1 MDYQLVPYQ
10 SSLPVGEEHSGM
22 PPQIHAIAYCPTP
35 MSFDFYNQRRSL
47 LAVSTRLGIQIW
59 EAVFESSSLGWTKK
73 FEAYCPGVKHMEWMP
88 NKLGLAYGDERGLI
102 TLLQYNKEQ
111 GCFKSKIIHDKPSRG
126 ETTSISWSGNSSYL
140 ASSFHPRAT
149 EDETSNSMIIIH
161 KRASASR
168 TNEVQSIEMEGRPN
182 LIAKFHPVHNCL
194 FIAKRRWGL
203 DIKIFSNTITGFE
216 KESDKWVQVAS
227 LVDNIISFYKY
238 DHYSG
243 SEWTPT
249 AKQRVSFQYKVN
261 TGNRFK
267 KILSMGCY
275 IDSTIAIGYTDGSI
289 EIFTKKRGKYV
300 SALNKYWEHHWSKA
314 KCWASTIPCLSWQYN
329 TEKTPKVLAVGGEHG
344 FVLFYDFIEAG
355 PYTEIPNRD
364 YEWETNYYKCPSEPD
379 EEVEEEEEE
388 EPTHDVTQEFN
399 SQEEVEPVKETKFA
413 ICQQIF
419 CSRTVNMEDIKAIGF
434 KMEYTLIN
442 YKVTFENLAYV
453 EAKKRLVN
461 GKYPEKILEWNY
473 NSEHMIR
480 GLIIDKKKGN
490 IIKVDHYNNVKMSY
504 HGMNEMPYEESK
516 NVYGSTFMFE
526 EPEFAAMDTT
536 FSCCE
541 GYLFAQLVDLMD
553 TNPQEVPAPTYM
565 TLYKHLR
572 EAFDQGYKDGTLKQS
587 VANDLARYIDKD
599 PSLLPMLQNIK
610 NKGIS
615 TFLITDSLWDYTDIV
630 MDYALHQDKVNKHS
644 WLQYFDI
651 VFTGSR
657 SFFSEESHVELFDVE
672 IETGKIS
679 NPKEY
684 QLGRSKTNQAPKEI
698 QKVYQIDCNLMPL
711 MPCTVNVHMTQTPH
725 NSPTHTH
732 SYRVTPPRAVYMHA
746 KPPPVKSKD
755 EKCLVWIV
763 EGWNDR
769 FRLGGDVG
777 HLQRLLPNTNDPK
790 QVLYVTHHITKE
802 MLNNKAQ
809 GWKTMQ
815 IIPELEKELQI
826 IREQGSIRQ
835 TFSPT
840 EWFSI
845 CLHATMIKGDSDV
858 TSEKKGMDSERETAE
873 KRLASKFNDKWG
885 PVMKAGNKNSRFAR
899 EVERSAWL
907 YTSRASNLA
916 AERCYEQ
923 SDQLMAHDS
932 DLLSFHLGKD

>member
-1 MDYQLVPYQ
+1 
-10 SSLPVGEEHSGM
+10 
-22 PPQIHAIAYCPTP
+22 
-35 MSFDFYNQRRSL
+35 
-47 LAVSTRLGIQIW
+47 
-59 EAVFESSSLGWTKK
+59 
-73 FEAYCPGVKHMEWMP
+73 
-88 NKLGLAYGDERGLI
+88 
-102 TLLQYNKEQ
+102 
-111 GCFKSKIIHDKPSRG
+111 
-126 ETTSISWSGNSSYL
+126 
-140 ASSFHPRAT
+140 
-149 EDETSNSMIIIH
+149 
-161 KRASASR
+161 
-168 TNEVQSIEMEGRPN
+168 MEGRPN

-379 EEVEEEEEE
+379 EEVEEEEEEEE

-615 TFLITDSLWDYTDIV
+615 TFLITDS
-630 MDYALHQDKVNKHS
+630 
-644 WLQYFDI
+644 
-651 VFTGSR
+651 R

-698 QKVYQIDCNLMPL
+698 QKVYQ
-711 MPCTVNVHMTQTPH
+711 
-725 NSPTHTH
+725 
-732 SYRVTPPRAVYMHA
+732 
-746 KPPPVKSKD
+746 
-755 EKCLVWIV
+755 
-763 EGWNDR
+763 
-769 FRLGGDVG
+769 GGDVG

-835 TFSPT
+835 
-840 EWFSI
+840 
-845 CLHATMIKGDSDV
+845 G
-858 TSEKKGMDSERETAE
+858 
-873 KRLASKFNDKWG
+873 
-885 PVMKAGNKNSRFAR
+885 
-899 EVERSAWL
+899 
-907 YTSRASNLA
+907 
-916 AERCYEQ
+916 
-923 SDQLMAHDS
+923 
-932 DLLSFHLGKD
+932 

>member
-1 MDYQLVPYQ
+1 
-10 SSLPVGEEHSGM
+10 
-22 PPQIHAIAYCPTP
+22 
-35 MSFDFYNQRRSL
+35 
-47 LAVSTRLGIQIW
+47 
-59 EAVFESSSLGWTKK
+59 
-73 FEAYCPGVKHMEWMP
+73 
-88 NKLGLAYGDERGLI
+88 
-102 TLLQYNKEQ
+102 
-111 GCFKSKIIHDKPSRG
+111 
-126 ETTSISWSGNSSYL
+126 
-140 ASSFHPRAT
+140 
-149 EDETSNSMIIIH
+149 
-161 KRASASR
+161 
-168 TNEVQSIEMEGRPN
+168 MEGRPN

-249 AKQRVSFQYKVN
+249 AKQ
-261 TGNRFK
+261 
-267 KILSMGCY
+267 
-275 IDSTIAIGYTDGSI
+275 STGSI
-289 EIFTKKRGKYV
+289 IGQK
-300 SALNKYWEHHWSKA
+300 LNAGHPPFLAY
-314 KCWASTIPCLSWQYN
+314 PGN
-329 TEKTPKVLAVGGEHG
+329 TT
-344 FVLFYDFIEAG
+344 
-355 PYTEIPNRD
+355 
-364 YEWETNYYKCPSEPD
+364 D
-379 EEVEEEEEE
+379 EEVEEEEEEEE

-615 TFLITDSLWDYTDIV
+615 TFLITDS
-630 MDYALHQDKVNKHS
+630 
-644 WLQYFDI
+644 
-651 VFTGSR
+651 R

-698 QKVYQIDCNLMPL
+698 QKVYQ
-711 MPCTVNVHMTQTPH
+711 
-725 NSPTHTH
+725 
-732 SYRVTPPRAVYMHA
+732 
-746 KPPPVKSKD
+746 
-755 EKCLVWIV
+755 
-763 EGWNDR
+763 
-769 FRLGGDVG
+769 GGDVG

-835 TFSPT
+835 
-840 EWFSI
+840 
-845 CLHATMIKGDSDV
+845 G
-858 TSEKKGMDSERETAE
+858 
-873 KRLASKFNDKWG
+873 
-885 PVMKAGNKNSRFAR
+885 
-899 EVERSAWL
+899 
-907 YTSRASNLA
+907 
-916 AERCYEQ
+916 
-923 SDQLMAHDS
+923 
-932 DLLSFHLGKD
+932 

>member
-1 MDYQLVPYQ
+1 MQSLIVQRQL
-10 SSLPVGEEHSGM
+10 
-22 PPQIHAIAYCPTP
+22 

-227 LVDNIISFYKY
+227 FDHDGEISSINFIIS
-238 DHYSG
+238 SNG
-243 SEWTPT
+243 SSKSF
-249 AKQRVSFQYKVN
+249 AIARVSFQYKVN

-379 EEVEEEEEE
+379 EEVEEEEEEEE

-553 TNPQEVPAPTYM
+553 TY
-565 TLYKHLR
+565 
-572 EAFDQGYKDGTLKQS
+572 QS
-587 VANDLARYIDKD
+587 
-599 PSLLPMLQNIK
+599 
-610 NKGIS
+610 
-615 TFLITDSLWDYTDIV
+615 
-630 MDYALHQDKVNKHS
+630 
-644 WLQYFDI
+644 
-651 VFTGSR
+651 SR
-657 SFFSEESHVELFDVE
+657 SASA
-672 IETGKIS
+672 
-679 NPKEY
+679 Y
-684 QLGRSKTNQAPKEI
+684 
-698 QKVYQIDCNLMPL
+698 
-711 MPCTVNVHMTQTPH
+711 VH
-725 NSPTHTH
+725 
-732 SYRVTPPRAVYMHA
+732 R
-746 KPPPVKSKD
+746 
-755 EKCLVWIV
+755 
-763 EGWNDR
+763 
-769 FRLGGDVG
+769 
-777 HLQRLLPNTNDPK
+777 
-790 QVLYVTHHITKE
+790 
-802 MLNNKAQ
+802 
-809 GWKTMQ
+809 
-815 IIPELEKELQI
+815 
-826 IREQGSIRQ
+826 
-835 TFSPT
+835 
-840 EWFSI
+840 
-845 CLHATMIKGDSDV
+845 
-858 TSEKKGMDSERETAE
+858 
-873 KRLASKFNDKWG
+873 
-885 PVMKAGNKNSRFAR
+885 
-899 EVERSAWL
+899 
-907 YTSRASNLA
+907 
-916 AERCYEQ
+916 
-923 SDQLMAHDS
+923 
-932 DLLSFHLGKD
+932 